1 MRWLILANL
10 SLRLSTTFEDVVLNG
25 LKALRNRFSGFL
37 CLANEAVFELHPLF
51 VWNWMEVVAVC
62 LKTFSLRAQ
71 ALIAALITDELKL
84 KESEATT

>member
-1 MRWLILANL
+1 MIDTGKQ
-10 SLRLSTTFEDVVLNG
+10 LRLSTTFEDVVSSG

-51 VWNWMEVVAVC
+51 VWNGMEVVVVC

-71 ALIAALITDELKL
+71 ALINLTDELQP
-84 KESEATT
+84 KEFGATTKKKY